1 MRKRFQN
8 GSVKKSK
15 DGKYW
20 IGSWREDDG
29 KGSRT
34 QRSRVLGKTSRMN
47 KTGAKEKMADIVKP
61 INDRAATA
69 ISTNIELKQF
79 VEDVYLPFY
88 KKKWKQSTAMTNED
102 RITHFIVPE
111 FGSRRL
117 STLTRDDLQ
126 QFLDSKSSLS
136 FSTVD
141 HLRWDLKQMFD
152 MAVAEGVLPRN
163 PAAILFTP
171 RACPRPERRSLTIEE
186 VKKVFSVL
194 ADLRDRLIVKLAI
207 LGGMRPGEIFGLRR
221 GGFAECVTSIH
232 ERVYRGII
240 DTPKTEK
247 STRIAALSSGL
258 RRDLEAWLM
267 NSPDSGPNGWLF
279 PSANLK
285 TPISRDNVMYRN
297 IRPVLEKEGFGW
309 VDFHVMRR
317 THSSLMREL
326 GVDPKVVAD
335 QQGHTLDVNLNVY
348 TETSVKSRI
357 EAVETLESAF
367 VN

>member
-8 GSVKKSK
+8 GSVKKSR

-20 IGSWREDDG
+20 IGSWREDNG
-29 KGSRT
+29 KGGRM
-34 QRSRVLGKTSRMN
+34 QRSRVLGKVARMN
-47 KTGAKEKMADIVKP
+47 RTAAREKMADIVKP

-69 ISTNIELKQF
+69 ISQNIELKQF
-79 VEDVYLPFY
+79 VKDVYLPFY
-88 KKKWKQSTAMTNED
+88 KRKWKQSTAMTNED
-102 RITHFIVPE
+102 RIAHFIVSE

-117 STLTRDDLQ
+117 STLSRDELQ
-126 QFLDSKSSLS
+126 RFLDSKCSLS

-141 HLRWDLKQMFD
+141 HLRWDLKQMFE
-152 MAVAEGVLPRN
+152 MAVAEGVVPRN

-186 VKKVFSVL
+186 VKKVFSALVE
-194 ADLRDRLIVKLAI
+194 LRERLIVKLAI
-207 LGGMRPGEIFGLRR
+207 LAGLRPGEILGLRR
-221 GGFAECVTSIH
+221 GRCGQCIASIQ
-232 ERVYRGII
+232 ERVYRGTI

-247 STRIAALSSGL
+247 SVRIAALSSGL
-258 RRDLEAWLM
+258 RRDLDAWLQD
-267 NSPDSGPNGWLF
+267 SPDTGPNGWLF
-279 PSANLK
+279 PSDNLK
-285 TPISRDNVMYRN
+285 APISRDNVMYRN
-297 IRPVLEKEGFGW
+297 IRPLLKKHGFAW

-348 TETSVKSRI
+348 TQTSLERRV
-357 EAVETLESAF
+357 EAVEQLESAF

>member
-15 DGKYW
+15 DGYW

-29 KGSRT
+29 KGGRK
-34 QRSRVLGKTSRMN
+34 QRSRVLGKLSKMTKTS
-47 KTGAKEKMADIVKP
+47 AKEKMADIVKP
-61 INDRAATA
+61 INDRAANA
-69 ISTNIELKQF
+69 VQKNIELKQF
-79 VEDVYLPFY
+79 VDDVYVPFY
-88 KKKWKQSTAMTNED
+88 KRKWKKSTAMTNED
-102 RITHFIVPE
+102 RIEHHIVAE

-126 QFLDSKSSLS
+126 RFLDSKSSLS

-141 HLRWDLKQMFD
+141 HLRWDLKQMFE
-152 MAVAEGVLPRN
+152 MAVAEGVLLRN

-171 RACPRPERRSLTIEE
+171 RLCSRPERRSLTVEE
-186 VKKVFSVL
+186 VKKIFKALVQ
-194 ADLRDRLIVKLAI
+194 LRERLIVKLAI
-207 LGGMRPGEIFGLRR
+207 LAGMRPGEIFGLRR
-221 GGFAECVTSIH
+221 GGFGECFASIQ
-232 ERVYRGII
+232 ERVYRGTI

-247 STRIAALSSGL
+247 SVRIAALSTGL
-258 RRDLEAWLM
+258 RRDLEAWLQD
-267 NSPDSGPNGWLF
+267 SPDTGGSGWLF
-279 PSANLK
+279 PSDSLK
-285 TPISRDNVMYRN
+285 TPISRDNVVRRN
-297 IRPVLEKEGFGW
+297 IRPALKEAGFGW

-317 THSSLMREL
+317 THSSLMRDL

-348 TETSVKSRI
+348 TESSLKSRI

>member
-34 QRSRVLGKTSRMN
+34 QRSRVLGKVSRMN
-47 KTGAKEKMADIVKP
+47 KTAAKEKMADIVKP

-69 ISTNIELKQF
+69 ISKNIDVKHF
-79 VEDVYLPFY
+79 IEDVYLPFY

-102 RITHFIVPE
+102 RIAHFIVPE

-141 HLRWDLKQMFD
+141 HLRWDLKQLLE
-152 MAVAEGVLPRN
+152 MALAEGIVARN

-171 RACPRPERRSLTIEE
+171 RTCARPERRSLTIEE
-186 VKKVFSVL
+186 VKKVFNAL
-194 ADLRDRLIVKLAI
+194 GQLRERLIVKLAI
-207 LGGMRPGEIFGLRR
+207 LAGMRPGEIFGLRR
-221 GGFAECVTSIH
+221 GGFGECVASIQQ
-232 ERVYRGII
+232 RVYRGKI

-247 STRIAALSSGL
+247 SVRIAALSSGL
-258 RRDLEAWLM
+258 RLDLEAWLQS
-267 NSPDSGPNGWLF
+267 SPDTGPNGWLF
-279 PSANLK
+279 PSDTLK

-297 IRPVLEKEGFGW
+297 IRPTLKKEGFGW

-326 GVDPKVVAD
+326 GIDPKVVAD

-367 VN
+367 IN

>member
-15 DGKYW
+15 DGYW
-20 IGSWREDDG
+20 IGSWREDNG

-34 QRSRVLGKTSRMN
+34 QRSRVLGKVSRMN
-47 KTGAKEKMADIVKP
+47 KTAAKEKMADIVKP

-69 ISTNIELKQF
+69 ISKNIELKQF
-79 VEDVYLPFY
+79 VQDVYLPFY

-102 RITHFIVPE
+102 RIAHFIVSE
-111 FGSRRL
+111 FGPRRL
-117 STLTRDDLQ
+117 STLTRDELQ
-126 QFLDSKSSLS
+126 RFLDSKSSLS

-141 HLRWDLKQMFD
+141 HLRWDLKQMFE
-152 MAVAEGVLPRN
+152 MAVAEGVILRN

-171 RACPRPERRSLTIEE
+171 RSCPRPERRSLTIEE
-186 VKKVFSVL
+186 VKKVFNALVE
-194 ADLRDRLIVKLAI
+194 LRERLIVKLAI
-207 LGGMRPGEIFGLRR
+207 LAGMRPGEILGRRR
-221 GGFAECVTSIH
+221 GGFAECVASIQ
-232 ERVYRGII
+232 ERVYRGVI

-247 STRIAALSSGL
+247 SVRIAALSSGL
-258 RRDLEAWLM
+258 RRDLEAWLR
-267 NSPDSGPNGWLF
+267 NSPDTGPKGWLF
-279 PSANLK
+279 PSDNLR

-297 IRPVLEKEGFGW
+297 IRPALKKDGFGW
-309 VDFHVMRR
+309 VDFHIMRR

-326 GVDPKVVAD
+326 GVDPKIVAD

-357 EAVETLESAF
+357 DAVETLESAF